1 MLPTNILLA
10 GAALLGAVAGQACDC
25 DPTKNSCPPNPA
37 LGNRKIDCDLTK
49 GLCKDLKPLEGTY
62 INKFSDKGA
71 LFSIEKDFQGPTVVS
86 DKYIL
91 FGKADITFRAAPG
104 AGIVTSIVFMSCDH
118 DEIDWELIGNYD
130 YQIQSNFF
138 AKGDETSSDRGGNH
152 TVSDP
157 VNTEH
162 TYSVEWT
169 RDKIVWSIDG
179 AVVRTQLAS
188 ETKNGYGFPQ
198 SPVQVKIGIWVGGNA
213 KANHWQ
219 LNWSGG
225 RADFSKAPFN
235 AYVKRVTVVDYAG
248 GDSPAHHEVES
259 YSFSDRSGS
268 FDSIKF
274 SPEGS
279 KNIAHAND
287 AEASSTSSAAASTT
301 GKADKTSSSVQPA
314 ASSSSNSTSA
324 AASSGT
330 SQTPAATKP
339 ADKNSGVRSGAVT
352 GSLVLAAAGAALMA
366 ML

>member
-1 MLPTNILLA
+1 M
-10 GAALLGAVAGQACDC
+10 
-25 DPTKNSCPPNPA
+25 
-37 LGNRKIDCDLTK
+37 
-49 GLCKDLKPLEGTY
+49 KPLEGTHVTE
-62 INKFSDKGA
+62 FSEKGA
-71 LFSIEKDFQGPTVVS
+71 LLSIAKDFQGPTLVTE
-86 DKYIL
+86 KYIL

-130 YQIQSNFF
+130 YQIQSNYF
-138 AKGDETSSDRGGNH
+138 AKGDESSYGRSGNH
-152 TVSDP
+152 TVHDP
-157 VNTEH
+157 VATEH

-179 AVVRTQLAS
+179 AVVRTARAS
-188 ETKNGYGFPQ
+188 DSKNGYGFPQ

-219 LNWSGG
+219 LAWAGG

-235 AYVKRVTVVDYAG
+235 AYIKRVTIVDYAG
-248 GDSPAHHEVES
+248 GDDAARNEVQS
-259 YSFSDRSGS
+259 YAYGDRSGS

-287 AEASSTSSAAASTT
+287 A
-301 GKADKTSSSVQPA
+301 A
-314 ASSSSNSTSA
+314 ASSSASAEATASSSSMTSSTVKPTASGNANSTSSTVE
-324 AASSGT
+324 SSGA
-330 SQTPAATKP
+330 SQAPATTKP
-339 ADKNSGVRSGAVT
+339 ADKNSGTRSSVIMSGIVA
-352 GSLVLAAAGAALMA
+352 AAAGTALFS

>member
-1 MLPTNILLA
+1 M
-10 GAALLGAVAGQACDC
+10 VA
-25 DPTKNSCPPNPA
+25 CPPNPA

-49 GLCKDLKPLEGTY
+49 GLCKDLKPLRGTY

-71 LFSIEKDFQGPTVVS
+71 LFSIEKDFQGPTLVS
-86 DKYIL
+86 EKYIL

-104 AGIVTSIVFMSCDH
+104 AGIVTSIVFMSCDR

-138 AKGDETSSDRGGNH
+138 AKGDESSSDRGGNH
-152 TVSDP
+152 TVHDP
-157 VNTEH
+157 VGTEH

-179 AVVRTQLAS
+179 AVVRTQRAS
-188 ETKNGYGFPQ
+188 DTKNGYGFPQ

-213 KANHWQ
+213 DANHWQ
-219 LNWSGG
+219 LNWAGG

-248 GDSPAHHEVES
+248 GDSPARNEVDS

-279 KNIAHAND
+279 KNIAHANNAD
-287 AEASSTSSAAASTT
+287 DSNSSSAAAASTT
-301 GKADKTSSSVQPA
+301 SNADKTSSSVQPT
-314 ASSSSNSTSA
+314 SSSSSSGNSTTV
-324 AASSGT
+324 AASSGA

-339 ADKNSGVRSGAVT
+339 ADKNSGARSGAVM